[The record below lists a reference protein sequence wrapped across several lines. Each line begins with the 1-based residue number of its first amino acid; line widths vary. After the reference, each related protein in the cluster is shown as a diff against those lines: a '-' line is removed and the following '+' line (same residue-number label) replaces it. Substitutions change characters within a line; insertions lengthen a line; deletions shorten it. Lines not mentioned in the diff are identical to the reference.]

1 MGTDGET
8 IALDQ
13 KLARILVRP
22 LARTALHPNWLTALG
37 LGLGA
42 VAAGLFALGIER
54 TVQNLA
60 VFVYVL
66 AIFMDHTDGELA
78 RMTGKT
84 SRAGHYFD
92 HVQAVFNY
100 TSVWVGMGIGLAQG
114 HLGATAIWMGIV
126 AGLGCAV
133 VFGARL
139 ALEEIIGS
147 HHVRQKIKGGVEPE
161 DVLYLLAP
169 VIWLGGIEY
178 LLMAAAIGAPVG
190 AVIVLAL
197 AGRDLLRHRRA
208 AAGTPDRPS

>member
-100 TSVWVGMGIGLAQG
+100 TSGWVGIGNRAGPGPSRGDGDLDG
-114 HLGATAIWMGIV
+114 HRCGSWLCRDFWRPPGA
-126 AGLGCAV
+126 
-133 VFGARL
+133 
-139 ALEEIIGS
+139 
-147 HHVRQKIKGGVEPE
+147 
-161 DVLYLLAP
+161 
-169 VIWLGGIEY
+169 
-178 LLMAAAIGAPVG
+178 
-190 AVIVLAL
+190 
-197 AGRDLLRHRRA
+197 
-208 AAGTPDRPS
+208 